1 MPVDRRP
8 ACQVVQKSAGHK
20 PPNGLS
26 RATGRASLVGSKQRV
41 GSFGKEGEG
50 SASLRCCGI
59 VEETELGMDASSV
72 KNLLTGGRHALT
84 DLALLQMRG
93 QGKAPV
99 AQGLP
104 TFS

>member
-8 ACQVVQKSAGHK
+8 ACQVVQQGAGHK
-20 PPNGLS
+20 SPNSFS
-26 RATGRASLVGSKQRV
+26 RATGCASLVGSKQRV
-41 GSFGKEGEG
+41 DSFGKEGEG
-50 SASLRCCGI
+50 SACLRCCGI
-59 VEETELGMDASSV
+59 VEETELGLDASSV
-72 KNLLTGGRHALT
+72 ENLLTGGRHALT
-84 DLALLQMRG
+84 DLTLLQMRG